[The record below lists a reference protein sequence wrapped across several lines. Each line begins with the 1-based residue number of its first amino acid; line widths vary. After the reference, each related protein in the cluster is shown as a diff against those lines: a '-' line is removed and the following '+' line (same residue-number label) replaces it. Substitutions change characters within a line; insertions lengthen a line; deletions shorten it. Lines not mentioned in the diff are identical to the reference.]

1 MHSAERLKGID
12 VFVTVVAAGSF
23 TAAGE
28 RLNLTSSAVGKA
40 IARLEARLNKRL
52 FDRTTRRL
60 ALTDA
65 GTAYHRICVRA
76 LEELDSAER
85 VLAADASEPSGRL
98 RIDVPATFGRMQV
111 MPLLLQFA
119 EQHRAVQTHVSFT
132 DRFVDVVDEGIDV
145 AVRIGGADSWPANVG
160 QQFLG
165 NERLIF
171 CASPDYIARHGS
183 PRSIDDLSSHAT
195 VTYGRSDGTPSPWLI
210 SQGSQ
215 PIERRTMESRLVVG
229 HGEAQLEA
237 VVAGHGVSQLA
248 TWLTEHALASGR
260 LVQLLPECS
269 VDGLALRLVWPQSR
283 QLLPK
288 VDALRTYLAST
299 LRIR

>member
-12 VFVTVVAAGSF
+12 VFVTTVAAGSF
-23 TAAGE
+23 TAASE

-40 IARLEARLNKRL
+40 IARLEARLKKRL

-60 ALTDA
+60 SLTDA
-65 GTAYHRICVRA
+65 GAAFHTICVRA
-76 LEELDSAER
+76 LEELESAER

-98 RIDVPATFGRMQV
+98 RVDVPATFGQMQV

-119 EQHRAVQTHVSFT
+119 ERHQAVQTHVSFT

-145 AVRIGGADSWPANVG
+145 AVRIGGADSWPANVSH
-160 QQFLG
+160 QFLG

-171 CASPDYIARHGS
+171 CASPAYIDRKGS
-183 PRSIDDLSSHAT
+183 PRSIDELHSHDT
-195 VTYGRSDGTPSPWLI
+195 VTYGRADGMPSPWLI
-210 SQGSQ
+210 PEGSA

-229 HGEAQLEA
+229 HGEAQLGA
-237 VVAGHGVSQLA
+237 VVAGHGVAQLA
-248 TWLTEHALASGR
+248 TWLAGQALESGH
-260 LVQLLPECS
+260 LVQLLPHCS
-269 VDGLALRLVWPQSR
+269 IDGLPLRLVWPQSK

-288 VDALRTYLAST
+288 VDALLTHLASD